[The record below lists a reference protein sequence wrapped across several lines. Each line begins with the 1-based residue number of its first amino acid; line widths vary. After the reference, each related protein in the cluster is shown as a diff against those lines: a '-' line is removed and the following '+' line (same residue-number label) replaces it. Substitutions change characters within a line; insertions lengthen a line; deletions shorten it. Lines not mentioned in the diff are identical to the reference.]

1 VKSMYIV
8 ALGNVEE
15 DVLAAVER
23 GLGHVYAFGVKR
35 LSGLPEPG
43 YAYDAQRGQYSSAH
57 VLRQLITQ
65 VPGDALSMLGITQ
78 KDLFIPML
86 SFVLGQAQLSG
97 PAAVISLARLQ
108 QEFYGLV
115 PDRSLA
121 VTRAVKEAVHEVGHT
136 VGLTHCADSGCPM
149 SLSNTVRH
157 VDAKGAELCASCI
170 VLVEEKT
177 LHLREKGTTLNSA
190 GTRSV

>member
-1 VKSMYIV
+1 MYIV
-8 ALGNVEE
+8 ALGGIEE
-15 DVLAAVER
+15 EVLTAVEQ
-23 GLGHVYAFGVKR
+23 GLGHAYGFGVQR
-35 LSGLPEPG
+35 LSRLAEPD

-57 VLRQLITQ
+57 VLRQLITL
-65 VPGDALSMLGITQ
+65 VPVDAVSMLGITQ

-86 SFVLGQAQLSG
+86 SFVLGQAQLGG

-108 QEFYGLV
+108 QEFYGLP

-121 VTRAVKEAVHEVGHT
+121 VARAVKEAVHEVGHT

-149 SLSNTVRH
+149 SLSNNVRH
-157 VDAKGAELCASCI
+157 VDAKGAELCSSCI

-177 LHLREKGTTLNSA
+177 KHVRAMGTTPYSA
-190 GTRSV
+190 GARNL

>member
-1 VKSMYIV
+1 MYIV
-8 ALGNVEE
+8 ALGSIEE
-15 DVLAAVER
+15 DVLTAVEQ
-23 GLGHVYAFGVKR
+23 GLGHAYGFGVKR
-35 LSGLPEPG
+35 LSGLAEPE
-43 YAYDAQRGQYSSAH
+43 YAYDAQRGQHSSAH
-57 VLRQLITQ
+57 VLRQLITR
-65 VPGDALSMLGITQ
+65 VPEDAMSMLGITQ

-108 QEFYGLV
+108 QEFYGLS

-121 VTRAVKEAVHEVGHT
+121 VARTVKEAVHEVGHT
-136 VGLTHCADSGCPM
+136 VGLTHCADSSCPM
-149 SLSNTVRH
+149 SLSNNVRH

-177 LHLREKGTTLNSA
+177 KHARAMGTIPNSA
-190 GTRSV
+190 GTRNV